1 MSVTDLPGYLS
12 VADLPGT
19 AIELVGTGTFQD
31 ILFDDQA
38 LRDLAEGPCFIQA
51 QLYFYKVAGATT
63 PKGWILQTQRSSN
76 DPTADD
82 ACYWP
87 ADWPFSYVP
96 KLYGPTIDFVKTG
109 NLGRGIRIA
118 IPAGTK
124 LGMKAHILKVA
135 RPLLVDGGT
144 T

>member
-1 MSVTDLPGYLS
+1 MTATDLPGYLS
-12 VADLPGT
+12 VADLPAG
-19 AIELVGTGTFQD
+19 AITITGTGSFTD
-31 ILFDDQA
+31 ILFDDVSLYDQP
-38 LRDLAEGPCFIQA
+38 DGPCFIQA
-51 QLYFYKVAGATT
+51 QLYFYKVAGGIT

-87 ADWPFSYVP
+87 ADWPFSYLP
-96 KLYGPTIDFVKTG
+96 KLYGPAIDFVKDG
-109 NLGRGIRIA
+109 NLGRGIRVCL
-118 IPAGTK
+118 PSGTK

-135 RPLLVDGGT
+135 RPLLIDGGT